1 MMIDA
6 DADTDDTDDADD
18 TDDTDDVADDDDY
31 ADDAD
36 NDRNCTFTRPC
47 IRIIVGR
54 VEQFLDDF
62 PFCLCPGHDMMQ
74 IS

>member
-18 TDDTDDVADDDDY
+18 TDDTDDVADDDDI
-31 ADDAD
+31 DDAD

-47 IRIIVGR
+47 IRIIVGS

>member
-18 TDDTDDVADDDDY
+18 TDDTDDVADDDDIDY
-31 ADDAD
+31 AD
-36 NDRNCTFTRPC
+36 NDRNCTFTRSC

-62 PFCLCPGHDMMQ
+62 PFCLCPGHHMMQ

>member
-18 TDDTDDVADDDDY
+18 TDDTDDVADDDDI
-31 ADDAD
+31 DDAD